1 MADQNMMLKVVLE
14 GLDKLTSP
22 LRGITGASTAAR
34 QDLEETQR
42 QIRALNAEQQKIGK
56 FKEKQGAVATNSA
69 AFEASQ
75 ARLAELRAQM
85 EATAEPTKALQK
97 EFANVER
104 QTAQLGARLG
114 AGRAD
119 LANMERGLTEAG
131 VDVRDLAGHENRLT
145 RELTEANEALRE
157 QTDHLDRVNARTARS
172 DELTKVSHKAGAAG
186 ISMIGAG
193 VAIGAPVVEA
203 AKDAMNLESAMAD
216 VRKVVTFETP
226 EQFAQMSDD
235 ILDLTTRIPMAADG
249 FAQIVAAAG
258 RAGVPREELL
268 QFAEDAAKMG
278 VAFDSTAEEAGN
290 TMAKWRT
297 AFGLPRQGLVDLA
310 DQINALTNTY
320 GGNVAGV
327 TEMVTKIGPLGKVGG
342 LAAAQIAS
350 MGQVLSSVGVEAD
363 VGATGIKNMM
373 LALTKGGSATKSQSE
388 AFKALGLDAVKVAD
402 HMQTDAGGAIMDV
415 MKRIQA
421 LPKATQAGVL
431 TNLFGSESVGAIAP
445 MLTSLDQ
452 LQKNFELVGDK
463 SKYADSM
470 TKEYEGAIATTEGAT
485 GLAMNAVE
493 ALNIKL
499 GQALLPTITSLSG
512 LVKDASNGI
521 RSWAD
526 EHPKLAKG
534 IMLFLGV
541 GAALLVLLGGVALA
555 FSALTA
561 TAAALSIGLGPLL
574 LIVAAVAA
582 LAAAAYLIY
591 DNWGTIVA
599 WFTGLWETIKGL
611 FSSAVNGLINIFLS
625 FTPLGLI
632 ISAFMPV
639 LNYLR
644 TLDFAALGRH
654 LIDGL
659 INGIVAKFGAL
670 KATVQ
675 NVGSSVTAWFKEKL
689 GIHSPSRVFAG
700 LGGFVMAGLDQG
712 LAGNA
717 SGPLQRVATIAEGMT
732 NALSSASMEAPAIT
746 VAQGGN
752 LARPDQGEGF
762 TAGAAAPLQRIAS
775 IVSGMTAAFA
785 GGASAPG
792 AADQN
797 PAILGGSFQLA
808 GLDEALAA
816 GTSALMDRVRS
827 IAAGMTAALAA
838 GSIAPGAIAAAPSE
852 PGALVPG
859 SAVPAIAAAPASS
872 PASAGASVTNR
883 YEITIHAGG
892 GSTQDIEAAVRR
904 AIADIENERRGRSF
918 GDED

>member
-1 MADQNMMLKVVLE
+1 MLKVVLD

-34 QDLEETQR
+34 QDLAQTQR
-42 QIRALNAEQQKIGK
+42 QIRDLNAEQQKLGK
-56 FKEKQGAVATNSA
+56 FKDKQGAVASNSA
-69 AFEASQ
+69 AFDASQ

-97 EFANVER
+97 EFASVER

-203 AKDAMNLESAMAD
+203 AKDAMTLETAMAD
-216 VRKVVTFETP
+216 VRKVVDFDTP

-235 ILDLTTRIPMAADG
+235 ILDMSTRIPMAADG
-249 FAQIVAAAG
+249 LAQIVAAAG
-258 RAGVPREELL
+258 RASVPREELL

-278 VAFDSTAEEAGN
+278 VAFDTTAEDAGN

-297 AFGLPRQGLVDLA
+297 SFGLPRQGLVDLA

-350 MGQVLSSVGVEAD
+350 MGQVLSAVGVEAD

-373 LALTKGGSATKSQSE
+373 LALTKGKSATKSQSE
-388 AFKALGLDAVKVAD
+388 AFKSLGLDAVKVAD

-415 MKRIQA
+415 MKRIQK

-452 LQKNFELVGDK
+452 LEKNFQLVGDK
-463 SKYADSM
+463 SKFAGSM
-470 TKEYEGAIATTEGAT
+470 TKEYLGAIATTEGAT
-485 GLAMNAVE
+485 GLASNAME

-499 GQALLPTITSLSG
+499 GQALLPTITEVSG
-512 LVKDASNGI
+512 VVLEVSNALRG
-521 RSWAD
+521 WAD

-561 TAAALSIGLGPLL
+561 TAAALSIGLAPLL
-574 LIVAAVAA
+574 LIVAGVAA

-591 DNWGTIVA
+591 ENWGTIVG
-599 WFTGLWETIKGL
+599 WFTSLWESIKQL
-611 FSSAVNGLINIFLS
+611 FSSAVTSLINIFLS
-625 FTPLGLI
+625 FTPLGLM

-639 LNYLR
+639 MNYLR
-644 TLDFAALGRH
+644 GLDFASLGGH
-654 LIDGL
+654 LINGL
-659 INGIVAKFGAL
+659 INGIMGRLGAL
-670 KATVQ
+670 KTTIQ
-675 NVGSSVTAWFKEKL
+675 NAGTAVTTWFKEKL

-712 LAGNA
+712 LAA
-717 SGPLQRVATIAEGMT
+717 S
-732 NALSSASMEAPAIT
+732 
-746 VAQGGN
+746 
-752 LARPDQGEGF
+752 
-762 TAGAAAPLQRIAS
+762 
-775 IVSGMTAAFA
+775 
-785 GGASAPG
+785 ASAPM
-792 AADQN
+792 
-797 PAILGGSFQLA
+797 
-808 GLDEALAA
+808 E
-816 GTSALMDRVRS
+816 RVRS
-827 IAAGMTAALAA
+827 IAAGMTTALAA
-838 GSIAPGAIAAAPSE
+838 GSIAPGAIAAT
-852 PGALVPG
+852 PGAT
-859 SAVPAIAAAPASS
+859 SAAPASS
-872 PASAGASVTNR
+872 AASAGVTNR
-883 YEITIHAGG
+883 YEININAGAG
-892 GSTQDIEAAVRR
+892 TSAQDIAEQVRR
-904 AIADIENERRGRSF
+904 AIAEIENERRGRSF